1 MKFEWDGRKAA
12 ANLKKHGVTFD
23 EAAEVFYDPDVVED
37 YDPAHSD
44 AEDRFFVLGS
54 SGQRLLYVVYA
65 QRPGDV
71 IRIISARP
79 PTPAERRA
87 YEEARA

>member
-1 MKFEWDGRKAA
+1 LKFEWAGRKAA

-37 YDPAHSD
+37 YDPAHSG
-44 AEDRFFVLGS
+44 AEDRFFVLGFS
-54 SGQRLLYVVYA
+54 SHRLLYVVYA
-65 QRPGDV
+65 QRSGDV